1 MGRGMTLSREIN
13 DLVSII
19 EMLNDDAGGAA
30 QLAQEAYANL
40 DAFVNCS
47 EEEPF
52 TSEDARLNAQ
62 ECVDQLLVLVQAL
75 GGRTP

>member
-1 MGRGMTLSREIN
+1 MTLSREIN

-52 TSEDARLNAQ
+52 TS
-62 ECVDQLLVLVQAL
+62 
-75 GGRTP
+75 